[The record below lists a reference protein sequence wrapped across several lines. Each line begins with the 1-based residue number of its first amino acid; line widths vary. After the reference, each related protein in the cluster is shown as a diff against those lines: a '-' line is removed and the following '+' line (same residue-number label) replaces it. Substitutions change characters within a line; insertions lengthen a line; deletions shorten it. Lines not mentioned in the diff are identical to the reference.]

1 MAETRV
7 QNARLTVRNTFLV
20 WEDEDIDAQAAR
32 SCRRA
37 FSTCPNMGRAVSF
50 LCEDEPD
57 AEISPSGS
65 AEPTP
70 RDAPVGFAVAA
81 EEMDDVAR
89 QWRHSNCRHTRGRRA
104 HRSQATAFRGKSHG
118 PERAQVSD
126 SHRTASSHQQESEDR
141 TQINADQ
148 RVVAAQCQR
157 HGHRGELEEWPSL
170 ARSAIDHSQPQQA
183 HEQSSGRQL
192 WSRSVAGHA
201 NAVGPS
207 STSGSQNLGSA
218 GILRGRRSLFSTMR
232 TRTAGC
238 GATCTSVQRC

>member
-57 AEISPSGS
+57 AEISRSGFT
-65 AEPTP
+65 EPTP
-70 RDAPVGFAVAA
+70 RDTPVGFAMAA
-81 EEMDDVAR
+81 QETDDVAVQGR
-89 QWRHSNCRHTRGRRA
+89 LSDRRHTRGSRRGCC
-104 HRSQATAFRGKSHG
+104 SQATALRGKSDG
-118 PERAQVSD
+118 PELGQVSD
-126 SHRTASSHQQESEDR
+126 VRRTAPSRQEESEDR
-141 TQINADQ
+141 TQINANQ
-148 RVVAAQCQR
+148 RIVAAQGQR
-157 HGHRGELEEWPSL
+157 QGPRGK
-170 ARSAIDHSQPQQA
+170 RQPQQA
-183 HEQSSGRQL
+183 HEQNSARMV
-192 WSRSVAGHA
+192 WSRSGAGHA